1 MKLGYLKAG
10 LAAALAVGAM
20 ATAHADVVTFEDVAP
35 SPTFFAEGESFT
47 SGGMNFGV
55 GFAGLGFGVVGSTAD
70 FLFATPPTGTAGNFF
85 AALNDSGVTMTAPGG
100 GRFYVA
106 GFDYGFVSPF
116 SGLGGG
122 SPGALVAI
130 WDDGLGHTGITG
142 FDFGDSDAQGNWAM
156 RQGSGAG
163 DLGDA
168 FPGWVSSVTF
178 VACLYDGGGCV
189 FPADN
194 LAQFA
199 LDNIAVPTPATW
211 MLVALALGAGGA
223 VRRRV
228 GA

>member
-1 MKLGYLKAG
+1 MPFREKSAWVM
-10 LAAALAVGAM
+10 AAIIAVTAALYA
-20 ATAHADVVTFEDVAP
+20 
-35 SPTFFAEGESFT
+35 
-47 SGGMNFGV
+47 
-55 GFAGLGFGVVGSTAD
+55 
-70 FLFATPPTGTAGNFF
+70 
-85 AALNDSGVTMTAPGG
+85 
-100 GRFYVA
+100 
-106 GFDYGFVSPF
+106 
-116 SGLGGG
+116 
-122 SPGALVAI
+122 ALVAPLGGRVPPLI
-130 WDDGLGHTGITG
+130 VVVLSVIVLAVLSVFGQIAIALLAPRDAGTGMWVVSREGERDDRSG
-142 FDFGDSDAQGNWAM
+142 
-156 RQGSGAG
+156 RSGAG